1 MILTCP
7 VLIKVTDVTTFAM
20 KPIIVKTNWIL
31 CNKVTQ
37 SDSSSSDI
45 KEWEKGRLLLSFVKL
60 SLTTVKGFL
69 YHAHLQTWT
78 LALWGTL
85 LETLSSVRR
94 YLRRWVGSSWRR
106 CLTASFFCHFF
117 FTEAWSQ
124 KSNRDHTEKVTEII
138 TYVWTLILCTWASNK
153 KEFFPSRLRRSKNFL
168 SQSSELIE
176 TSFLNFQLR
185 SLNSIFM

>member
-1 MILTCP
+1 MILHH
-7 VLIKVTDVTTFAM
+7 LILKNEKRADCCYRLLNCHWRQWRF
-20 KPIIVKTNWIL
+20 PL
-31 CNKVTQ
+31 SC
-37 SDSSSSDI
+37 SSSDMNTCFVRDSA
-45 KEWEKGRLLLSFVKL
+45 WDAQLSE
-60 SLTTVKGFL
+60 
-69 YHAHLQTWT
+69 
-78 LALWGTL
+78 TL
-85 LETLSSVRR
+85 LETLGWKQLKTLPNCV
-94 YLRRWVGSSWRR
+94 
-106 CLTASFFCHFF
+106 FFLSFF

-138 TYVWTLILCTWASNK
+138 SYVWTLILCTWASNK